1 MAGFL
6 DEFRDAFAKRNNGLI
21 QLIWINV
28 MVFMLL
34 ILFRVVLFFSES
46 SGIYALIV
54 SNISLPAALP
64 SLAFKPWTF
73 LTYAFAHE
81 DPFHIL
87 FNMLTLYWFGGLIQE
102 YIGHKR
108 VISIYILG
116 ALAGGLLYVGMY
128 NLLPVFKGTVA
139 VSTMLGASG
148 AVLAIV
154 VAAATL
160 LPNYTF
166 FLLFF
171 GPIRIK
177 YIAAFMVILSFV
189 STVGRNAGGNFAHLG
204 GALFGYVFIVF
215 LKKGTDLGAIVGV
228 IGDFLSNIF
237 KPSPKPS
244 QNRPSMKV
252 TYRSEKNQGSIFNSS
267 STTNEFPDDAEVDT
281 ILDKIS
287 KSGYESLSKEE
298 KQKLFQASQKN

>member
-6 DEFRDAFAKRNNGLI
+6 DEFKDAFAKHNNGLI

-28 MVFMLL
+28 MVFVVL
-34 ILFRVVLFFSES
+34 ILLKVVLYFSGS
-46 SGIYALIV
+46 SGIYTLV
-54 SNISLPAALP
+54 VNNLSLPAALTG
-64 SLAFKPWTF
+64 LAFRPWTL
-73 LTYAFAHE
+73 LTYAFVHE

-87 FNMLTLYWFGGLIQE
+87 FNMLTLYWFGALIQE
-102 YIGHKR
+102 YIGNKR

-116 ALAGGLLYVGMY
+116 ALAGGVLYVVMY
-128 NLLPVFKGTVA
+128 NLLPAFKTSVDA
-139 VSTMLGASG
+139 SSMLGASG

-177 YIAAFMVILSFV
+177 YIAAFMVILSLL
-189 STVGRNAGGNFAHLG
+189 STTGRNAGGNFAHLG
-204 GALFGYVFIVF
+204 GALFGYFFIVA
-215 LKKGTDLGAIVGV
+215 LKKGTDLGTPINA
-228 IGDFLSNIF
+228 IGDFLINYF
-237 KPSPKPS
+237 KPTPRPT

-252 TYRSEKNQGSIFNSS
+252 TYRSEKNQNGLFNAP
-267 STTNEFPDDAEVDT
+267 TTNEFPDDAEVDL

-298 KQKLFQASQKN
+298 KQKLFKASQKT